1 MENTK
6 INSIKCINQEDYSS
20 EITSLLVLKDGSIVL
35 SDDDGYVTVLNI
47 DKKEGNLILKEI
59 SKTLIRDTGH
69 LLAEVKNDNDEKS
82 DLIITTF
89 GDIEKYSINE
99 KGLEKICDIGGMD
112 KPTFYDLKV
121 LTNDRIAVCSNM
133 NNILIIDINTT
144 LLFSEIVIDEDE
156 DEEENPKGFGLFHN
170 PKETMTLFQ
179 IKNKE
184 ILVTGSADKILR
196 FWNIEPKEDD
206 EDEYDEEHVCD
217 LIAKIKK
224 VPTCINT
231 TICQIDN
238 ILVVGGIGYINI
250 ISIIE
255 KEKII
260 FQKTFTFDFD
270 NIELDTFS
278 VCSFDNNFS
287 LCGGRKGELVKI
299 NIGKNNFSYEIK
311 KENISESTIN
321 FIVKVDDKHFVTGC
335 KDGVLKLF
343 EI

>member
-1 MENTK
+1 MESSK
-6 INSIKCINQEDYSS
+6 IDSIKCINQKDYSS
-20 EITSLLVLKDGSIVL
+20 EITSLIVLKDGSIVL

-47 DKKEGNLILKEI
+47 NKKKGNLILKEI
-59 SKTLIRDTGH
+59 SKTLIGDTGH
-69 LLAEVKNDNDEKS
+69 LLAEVKNDDDEKS

-89 GDIEKYSINE
+89 GNIEKYSINK
-99 KGLEKICDIGGMD
+99 KGLKKICDIGGMN
-112 KPTFYDLKV
+112 KPTFYDIKV

-133 NNILIIDINTT
+133 NNILIIDINTH
-144 LLFSEIVIDEDE
+144 LLFSEIVINEDE
-156 DEEENPKGFGLFHN
+156 DEEENSKFNFLHN
-170 PKETMTLFQ
+170 PKETVTLFQ
-179 IKNKE
+179 IINKE
-184 ILVTGSADKILR
+184 ILVTGSVDKILR
-196 FWNIEPKEDD
+196 FWNIEPKEN
-206 EDEYDEEHVCD
+206 DEEHVCD

-231 TICQIDN
+231 TICQIEN

-260 FQKTFTFDFD
+260 FQKIFTFDFD

-278 VCSFDNNFS
+278 VCSFDNSFS

-299 NIGKNNFSYEIK
+299 NVGKNNFSYEIK
-311 KENISESTIN
+311 KENIGERTIN
-321 FIVKVDDKHFVTGC
+321 FIVKVDDKHFVTGG

>member
-1 MENTK
+1 MDSTK
-6 INSIKCINQEDYSS
+6 IDSIKCINHEEYSS

-59 SKTLIRDTGH
+59 SKTLIGDTGH
-69 LLAEVKNDNDEKS
+69 LIAEVKNDDDEKS

-99 KGLEKICDIGGMD
+99 KGLEKICDIGSLN

-133 NNILIIDINTT
+133 NNILIIYINTN
-144 LLFSEIVIDEDE
+144 LLFSEIVIDENE

-170 PKETMTLFQ
+170 PKETVTLFQ
-179 IKNKE
+179 IKDKE

-196 FWNIEPKEDD
+196 FWNIEPKED
-206 EDEYDEEHVCD
+206 DEEHVCD

-238 ILVVGGIGYINI
+238 LLVVGGIGYINI

-311 KENISESTIN
+311 KGNISESTIN

>member
-59 SKTLIRDTGH
+59 SKTLIGDTGH
-69 LLAEVKNDNDEKS
+69 LLAEVKNDDDEKS

-206 EDEYDEEHVCD
+206 E
-217 LIAKIKK
+217 
-224 VPTCINT
+224 
-231 TICQIDN
+231 
-238 ILVVGGIGYINI
+238 
-250 ISIIE
+250 
-255 KEKII
+255 
-260 FQKTFTFDFD
+260 
-270 NIELDTFS
+270 
-278 VCSFDNNFS
+278 
-287 LCGGRKGELVKI
+287 
-299 NIGKNNFSYEIK
+299 
-311 KENISESTIN
+311 
-321 FIVKVDDKHFVTGC
+321 
-335 KDGVLKLF
+335 
-343 EI
+343 

>member
-1 MENTK
+1 
-6 INSIKCINQEDYSS
+6 
-20 EITSLLVLKDGSIVL
+20 
-35 SDDDGYVTVLNI
+35 
-47 DKKEGNLILKEI
+47 
-59 SKTLIRDTGH
+59 
-69 LLAEVKNDNDEKS
+69 
-82 DLIITTF
+82 
-89 GDIEKYSINE
+89 
-99 KGLEKICDIGGMD
+99 
-112 KPTFYDLKV
+112 
-121 LTNDRIAVCSNM
+121 M
-133 NNILIIDINTT
+133 NNILIIDINTN
-144 LLFSEIVIDEDE
+144 LLFSEIVIDENE

-170 PKETMTLFQ
+170 PKETVTLFQ
-179 IKNKE
+179 IKDKE

-196 FWNIEPKEDD
+196 FWNIESKED
-206 EDEYDEEHVCD
+206 DEEHVCD

-238 ILVVGGIGYINI
+238 LLVVGGIGYINI

-287 LCGGRKGELVKI
+287 LCGGRKGELIKI
-299 NIGKNNFSYEIK
+299 NVGKNNYSYEIK
-311 KENISESTIN
+311 KENIGESTIN
-321 FIVKVDDKHFVTGC
+321 FIVKIDDKHFVTGS